1 MVITL
6 GSVFIGLVVGLLA
19 ALAVARFDFR
29 GRKPFIVAILVVQ
42 MVPLLTILV
51 GLLPLLNATNLYGSV
66 LGVILAYL
74 VFTIPFIVWTLRT
87 YIVGIPVELDEAAMV
102 DGCTKAQA
110 FRRVVLPLLAPGL
123 VSTGVFAWIQ
133 AWNEF
138 VMAREIL
145 APAQN
150 KTAMVWLTF
159 FSDTPTHG
167 SDYSGQMAG
176 ALIIAAPGHHLV
188 HSLPKPPVDRSH
200 RRRGEGV
207 AGHGARMGEQLL
219 RDAAAVLQP
228 GFVNDD
234 SGRVP
239 DWVRRALTEDGLG
252 GVAYYGRNI
261 APTPERTGELS
272 AALRAEN
279 PHVLVAVDEEGG
291 DVTRLD
297 VATGSAFPG
306 NYALGHVDDAELT
319 ETVARQIGRSLWR
332 AGINLNYA
340 PDADLNTNPDNPVI
354 GIRSFG
360 SDRGRGGAALRRVRQ
375 GTAGGRRGRLRQAL
389 PRARRHRRG
398 LAPRP
403 AAGAALRRGVG
414 ASTWRRSGPRSRPG

>member
-1 MVITL
+1 MSAAFRRAPRRGMTAVWNAVAMVIAVVLGFPIYWMLLTTVKSNRDLISQHPTFWPSHFDFSSFSSAMDDNFGANLLNTVYITL
-6 GSVFIGLVVGLLA
+6 GSVAISLVVGLLA

-51 GLLPLLNATNLYGSV
+51 GLLPLLNATNLYGSL

-74 VFTIPFIVWTLRT
+74 VFTIPFIIWTLRT

-176 ALIIAAPGHHLV
+176 ALIIAAPVIILFTV
-188 HSLPKPPVDRSH
+188 FQSRLS
-200 RRRGEGV
+200 
-207 AGHGARMGEQLL
+207 
-219 RDAAAVLQP
+219 
-228 GFVNDD
+228 
-234 SGRVP
+234 
-239 DWVRRALTEDGLG
+239 TGL
-252 GVAYYGRNI
+252 
-261 APTPERTGELS
+261 
-272 AALRAEN
+272 
-279 PHVLVAVDEEGG
+279 
-291 DVTRLD
+291 
-297 VATGSAFPG
+297 
-306 NYALGHVDDAELT
+306 
-319 ETVARQIGRSLWR
+319 
-332 AGINLNYA
+332 
-340 PDADLNTNPDNPVI
+340 
-354 GIRSFG
+354 
-360 SDRGRGGAALRRVRQ
+360 
-375 GTAGGRRGRLRQAL
+375 TAGAVKG
-389 PRARRHRRG
+389 
-398 LAPRP
+398 
-403 AAGAALRRGVG
+403 
-414 ASTWRRSGPRSRPG
+414 

>member
-1 MVITL
+1 MSAAYRRAPRRAMTAFWNSVAMLVAIVLGFPIYWMLLTTVKSNKDLISQHPTFWPSHFDFSSFSSAMDDNFGANLWNTVVITL
-6 GSVFIGLVVGLLA
+6 GSVFISLAVGLLA

-51 GLLPLLNATNLYGSV
+51 GLLPLLNSTNLYGSV

-74 VFTIPFIVWTLRT
+74 VFTIPFIIWTLRT

-176 ALIIAAPGHHLV
+176 ALIIAAPVIILFTV
-188 HSLPKPPVDRSH
+188 FQSRLS
-200 RRRGEGV
+200 
-207 AGHGARMGEQLL
+207 
-219 RDAAAVLQP
+219 
-228 GFVNDD
+228 
-234 SGRVP
+234 
-239 DWVRRALTEDGLG
+239 TGL
-252 GVAYYGRNI
+252 
-261 APTPERTGELS
+261 
-272 AALRAEN
+272 
-279 PHVLVAVDEEGG
+279 
-291 DVTRLD
+291 
-297 VATGSAFPG
+297 
-306 NYALGHVDDAELT
+306 
-319 ETVARQIGRSLWR
+319 
-332 AGINLNYA
+332 
-340 PDADLNTNPDNPVI
+340 
-354 GIRSFG
+354 
-360 SDRGRGGAALRRVRQ
+360 
-375 GTAGGRRGRLRQAL
+375 TAGAVKG
-389 PRARRHRRG
+389 
-398 LAPRP
+398 
-403 AAGAALRRGVG
+403 
-414 ASTWRRSGPRSRPG
+414 